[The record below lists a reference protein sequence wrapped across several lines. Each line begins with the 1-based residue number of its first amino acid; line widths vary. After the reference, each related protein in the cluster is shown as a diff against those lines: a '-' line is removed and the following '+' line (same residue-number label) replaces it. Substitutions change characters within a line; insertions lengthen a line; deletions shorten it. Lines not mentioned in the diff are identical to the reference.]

1 MTELSSIYQELV
13 AQNALAYVHK
23 DLSSLAEL
31 PNRHLSESVQELQEG
46 AQKLSNWLSD
56 MEAALG
62 SGRNSGQSANS
73 LDLEPILLNMHAFF
87 IHVASKIEKLYGK
100 VLL

>member
-1 MTELSSIYQELV
+1 MQRS
-13 AQNALAYVHK
+13 LAYAHK

-31 PNRHLSESVQELQEG
+31 PNHHLSESVRELQE
-46 AQKLSNWLSD
+46 AAKKLSNWLSE

-62 SGRNSGQSANS
+62 SGRNSGHSANS
-73 LDLEPILLNMHAFF
+73 SDLEPTLLNMHTYF

-100 VLL
+100 VLLL